1 MEGKKF
7 IIHILTITFGLSLLF
22 PHQEQK
28 QEQKQETGLTYEV
41 EVSVTKI
48 DIIVTDKNGKRV
60 TGLKP
65 ENFEIYED
73 GLRQHLTNF
82 YEVKGMDVYAAA
94 PEKETGR
101 LVVPPRPL
109 PENVPR
115 VGNKIV
121 IYFDNWHLHPMNRN
135 WSIRKLKSFIQT
147 NFPPGTTNQGMVVC
161 LDQELDI
168 LQSFTPVQRQL
179 ILAVN
184 KAKGRSGRSLLRM
197 KTKEELK
204 GHLNSIVS
212 ETSPRDRYAM
222 ADSFDRALG
231 IARSYVEAEQGDL
244 NYSLVSLNAFIDN
257 LIGIEGRKVLIYVS
271 DGLPIN
277 PGDEAFAFLSQA
289 FPRRDARIE
298 AMNYDATRVFKEL
311 TAKCNANEIS
321 LYPINARGL
330 SDMNLSADKQG
341 GWNIYRRGSGMVKPG
356 SRTQNDALK
365 IMAEDTGGV
374 AILSTNAIE
383 SGLERIRDDLR
394 FHYTLA
400 YRSLFRDDNK
410 YHSIKVKLAGV
421 KGKYN
426 VRVRRGYKQ
435 SSQEQKTKDA
445 VFSRLFL
452 KRRYNP
458 MGITLQ
464 VLPTEPKPLSNML
477 RLTIKLLI
485 PIKSLAL
492 TPNKENY
499 TGQVKVYLALKDSEG
514 RLSPLRQLVENIN
527 IPVKDYEIARKSR
540 YPYLVEMFVEPGRY
554 TISLAVKDVP
564 GATTSYI
571 QAERTIS
578 KR

>member
-1 MEGKKF
+1 MVIKKF
-7 IIHILTITFGLSLLF
+7 IIYIVIITSGILFLA
-22 PHQEQK
+22 PRQEQK
-28 QEQKQETGLTYEV
+28 QEDKLTYEV

-48 DIIVTDKNGKRV
+48 DIIVTDKKGKRV

-73 GLRQHLTNF
+73 SVRQPMTNF
-82 YEVKGMDVYAAA
+82 YEVKGMDVYAAV

-101 LVVPPRPL
+101 LVVPSRPL

-147 NFPPGTTNQGMVVC
+147 NFPTGTTNQGMVVC
-161 LDQELDI
+161 LDQKLDI

-184 KAKGRSGRSLLRM
+184 KAKRRAGQSLLRM

-204 GHLNSIVS
+204 SHLNRIVS
-212 ETSPRDRYAM
+212 ETSQRDRYAM
-222 ADSFDRALG
+222 ADSFERAFG
-231 IARSYVEAEQGDL
+231 VARSYVEAEQGDL
-244 NYSLVSLNAFIDN
+244 NYSLVSLNAFIDS
-257 LIGIEGRKVLIYVS
+257 LAGIEGRKILIYVS

-277 PGDEAFAFLSQA
+277 PGDEAFSFLSQA
-289 FPRRDARIE
+289 FPRRNARVE

-311 TAKCNANEIS
+311 TAKCNAHEIS

-330 SDMNLSADKQG
+330 GNLDLSADKQG
-341 GWNIYRRGSGMVKPG
+341 GWKIHQRGSGMVKAG
-356 SRTQNDALK
+356 ARARNDALK
-365 IMAEDTGGV
+365 LMAEDTGGV
-374 AILSTNAIE
+374 AILSTGALE

-400 YRSLFRDDNK
+400 YRSLFRGDNK
-410 YHSIKVKLAGV
+410 YHAIKVKLAGV

-435 SSQEQKTKDA
+435 SSPEQKIRDA

-452 KRRYNP
+452 KREYNP
-458 MGITLQ
+458 MGVTAQ
-464 VLPTEPKPLSNML
+464 VLPVEPKPLSNML
-477 RLTIKLLI
+477 RLTVKLLI
-485 PIKSLAL
+485 PIRSLAL
-492 TPNKENY
+492 TPKKDNY

-514 RLSPLRQLVENIN
+514 DISPLRLLVENIN

-540 YPYLVEMFVEPGRY
+540 YPYLVEMYVEPARY
-554 TISLAVKDVP
+554 TISLAVRDVP

-571 QAERTIS
+571 QVERTIS